1 MKLEFLD
8 DISEGGSYPQV
19 VPTKLV
25 RLYDFEPRQAQLLKE
40 VIQNKIINERGT
52 VDLSVLPFI
61 QPINCN
67 LVLRLSDADDGII
80 VTDSTNFVCSLTVTA
95 YEKMVHLMEPFC
107 EGSGGY
113 QWLYDLD
120 CPIDFLFSPGG
131 TW

>member
-95 YEKMVHLMEPFC
+95 YEKMVHLM
-107 EGSGGY
+107 
-113 QWLYDLD
+113 
-120 CPIDFLFSPGG
+120 
-131 TW
+131 